1 MKLKDK
7 VAVITGSASGM
18 GTAIT
23 KLYAK
28 EGAKVV
34 ATDIDFEGLQKV
46 VDEIKADGG
55 EVVALKADVSKKEDV
70 EKMVDKA
77 VSTYG
82 TLDILVN
89 NAGVMDNFRT
99 AEDVSDEIWKRVF
112 AINVDG
118 PMMAIRKAL
127 PIFLEKGN
135 GVIINISSIGGL
147 RGSRAGIAYTASKHA
162 VNGITKNVGF
172 QYAQK
177 GIRCNA
183 IAPGGVKTSIGN
195 TIKNPSQFGS
205 ERAQAG
211 ANLNPRYG
219 EPEEIAKVALFLA
232 SDDSSF
238 VNGEII
244 VADGGWIAY

>member
-23 KLYAK
+23 KLFAH

-34 ATDIDFEGLQKV
+34 ATDIDVEGVERV
-46 VDEIKADGG
+46 VDAIKADGG
-55 EVVALKADVSKKEDV
+55 EAIALKADVAKKEDV
-70 EKMVDKA
+70 ENMIDKA

-89 NAGVMDNFRT
+89 NAGVLDDFRT
-99 AEDVSDEIWKRVF
+99 AEDVTDEIWKRVF

-118 PMMAIRKAL
+118 VMTAIRKAL

-135 GVIINISSIGGL
+135 GVIINNSSIGGL

-172 QYAQK
+172 QYATK

-195 TIKNPSQFGS
+195 TIK
-205 ERAQAG
+205 
-211 ANLNPRYG
+211 
-219 EPEEIAKVALFLA
+219 
-232 SDDSSF
+232 
-238 VNGEII
+238 
-244 VADGGWIAY
+244 